1 MFYNYSYFEEE
12 TTPKDEHVEEEIE
25 ILLEQIN
32 NEKRKVMADLYN
44 EKIRIDPEEREKE
57 GKTINDLTC
66 EIMKQDTIVLSNFQ
80 GIKR

>member
-12 TTPKDEHVEEEIE
+12 TTPIDEHVEEEIE

-44 EKIRIDPEEREKE
+44 EKIRIDPKEREKE
-57 GKTINDLTC
+57 GKTIND
-66 EIMKQDTIVLSNFQ
+66 
-80 GIKR
+80 

>member
-44 EKIRIDPEEREKE
+44 EKNSD
-57 GKTINDLTC
+57 
-66 EIMKQDTIVLSNFQ
+66 
-80 GIKR
+80 